1 MKCDRCNYENPDD
14 AKICINCGYQLP
26 ENPTIICHI
35 QNSNTKNNT
44 TPNEQ
49 QNLEKT
55 VQINKQRNDND
66 YYETQYKGPGSNY
79 TQTNPVTRKA
89 QNQNK
94 TSSRRNDNDYY
105 ETQYRGPSTFNKIE
119 PKKGKKLWLTILLS
133 ILCVGL
139 GQIYLKE
146 YKKAFIF
153 ITIAIITSILSMR
166 YEIFLVIGLFNGIY
180 QLLDVIKDYKKY
192 YINE

>member
-14 AKICINCGYQLP
+14 AKVCINCGYQLP

-35 QNSNTKNNT
+35 QNNPNTKNNT
-44 TPNEQ
+44 TNNNIQ
-49 QNLEKT
+49 QNLKETK
-55 VQINKQRNDND
+55 VQITKNKQRNDND
-66 YYETQYKGPGSNY
+66 YYETQY
-79 TQTNPVTRKA
+79 
-89 QNQNK
+89 
-94 TSSRRNDNDYY
+94 
-105 ETQYRGPSTFNKIE
+105 RGPTTFNKIE

-166 YEIFLVIGLFNGIY
+166 YEIFLVIGFFNGIY
-180 QLLDVIKDYKKY
+180 QLLDAIKDYKKY

>member
-35 QNSNTKNNT
+35 QNSNTKNNI

-55 VQINKQRNDND
+55 VQINKQRNNND

-79 TQTNPVTRKA
+79 TQTNPVIRKA

>member
-14 AKICINCGYQLP
+14 AKVCINCGYQLP
-26 ENPTIICHI
+26 ENPTVICHI
-35 QNSNTKNNT
+35 QNSNTENNT
-44 TPNEQ
+44 TNDTQ

-55 VQINKQRNDND
+55 VKITKRNDND
-66 YYETQYKGPGSNY
+66 YYETQYRGPGSNY
-79 TQTNPVTRKA
+79 TQINPVIRKA
-89 QNQNK
+89 QSQNK
-94 TSSRRNDNDYY
+94 TNSRRNDNDYY

-119 PKKGKKLWLTILLS
+119 PKKGKKLWITILLG
-133 ILCVGL
+133 ILCIGL

-153 ITIAIITSILSMR
+153 ITIAIITSILSTR
-166 YEIFLVIGLFNGIY
+166 YEVFLVIGLFNGIY
-180 QLLDVIKDYKKY
+180 QLLDAIKDYKKY